1 MSLYAKLYIDS
12 PKVIDEYINILYI
25 KWIIQQFLNSIV
37 YLWSFYLKYIKQIV
51 EFLPASYSILIQG
64 CDLWAKK

>member
-51 EFLPASYSILIQG
+51 EFGFLLLIQG